1 MGGAECSPPPKRTRS
16 PFSACPPRPCFQ
28 SLKHTLPAPCSQ
40 PVPPVPASA
49 LSLALSLLLVFRT
62 DASYARWMEALALW
76 ADVRTNCTDLIND
89 AAVWV
94 RDEKMRQMVVNW

>member
-1 MGGAECSPPPKRTRS
+1 M
-16 PFSACPPRPCFQ
+16 
-28 SLKHTLPAPCSQ
+28 
-40 PVPPVPASA
+40 
-49 LSLALSLLLVFRT
+49 SLLLVFRT

>member
-1 MGGAECSPPPKRTRS
+1 MRASPPPT
-16 PFSACPPRPCFQ
+16 PAHPLLPPP
-28 SLKHTLPAPCSQ
+28 KHTY
-40 PVPPVPASA
+40 PPFWPA